1 MLVAWGAM
9 QRNAGFT
16 LIELMVV
23 MLITISVGT
32 MVVIYFP
39 QESLVVN
46 QAAQGFEQQ
55 VLRARIEAM
64 RSNRPAG
71 VWFTEGDVNPDV
83 DGVQPGYVVFVDVNG
98 SGFAGKSG
106 DVGGD
111 YKPEASGMCKKP
123 DDVDC
128 DQALYVGIFHPQ
140 GASRKVGEGVFSG
153 VQPVNWSCSGKSAA
167 SQKGI
172 ELIYDPQGH
181 FVGSNGTVA
190 FGSFKDAGGSRKVNS
205 PAQFVIIDTVGS
217 IRRGEDSKGQECL

>member
-1 MLVAWGAM
+1 MVMSDMNEAELLKVLYHEHAYIFCPEKNN
-9 QRNAGFT
+9 QQTILEICRRNGYNWVSRNPINLEKDTFCET
-16 LIELMVV
+16 YKEKTVIGINSYELKNTKST
-23 MLITISVGT
+23 IT
-32 MVVIYFP
+32 Y
-39 QESLVVN
+39 
-46 QAAQGFEQQ
+46 
-55 VLRARIEAM
+55 
-64 RSNRPAG
+64 SNI
-71 VWFTEGDVNPDV
+71 F
-83 DGVQPGYVVFVDVNG
+83 DVNG